1 MYTVVQKFTP
11 ANKSLSVSAS
21 CRSINLSIFYVIHRK
36 ITPYML
42 NYDNLDIFG
51 KQITNVSE
59 IANKHNELSA
69 TKVQLL
75 HDVEGPR
82 RAY

>member
-1 MYTVVQKFTP
+1 
-11 ANKSLSVSAS
+11 
-21 CRSINLSIFYVIHRK
+21 
-36 ITPYML
+36 ML